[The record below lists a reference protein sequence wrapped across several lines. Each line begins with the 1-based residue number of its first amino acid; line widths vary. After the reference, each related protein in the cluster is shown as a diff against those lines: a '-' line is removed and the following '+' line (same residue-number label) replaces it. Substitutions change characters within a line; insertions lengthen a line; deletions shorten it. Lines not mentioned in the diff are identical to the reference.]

1 MSKVKLISTPL
12 HDGNST
18 RGVGEYT
25 RRLMSMIQY
34 QDKDFDIVHY
44 PFFDLFKHT
53 LPIFKKSKTVV
64 TIHDVIPLEYPEI
77 YKPGIKGRLNLFLQG
92 LALQNVDAVI
102 TDSHASINAIHKH
115 LGVPHEKLKLV
126 YLAAGKEFVKRKI
139 SKKYD
144 LPKQFVL
151 YIGDV
156 NWNKNISGLI
166 EACKK
171 INLPLVI
178 IGRQAKEIENM
189 DLNHPELSHLKSLD
203 LDYPFRLGYVS
214 DEEKIDILNLASV
227 YCQPSFA
234 EGFGIPVLEAMACG
248 TQVAVSN
255 THSLP
260 EIAGEA
266 AEYFDPHDTSQMA
279 EAIKKSLVNKFDVI
293 TQSKKFTWEKT
304 ALETIKV
311 YESIS

>member
-203 LDYPFRLGYVS
+203 LDYLS